1 MVTDYRRPPGFFG
14 TEVAERPLMGDQ
26 SGTVSLRPR
35 TRLYLSSYG
44 RPALTYPD
52 LLKQLFQVL
61 TRQWKEDT
69 GLVSSPT
76 RIAMHPAYQRI
87 IGMGESA
94 VPFILEDLALHG
106 GDWYWAL
113 HAITGAAPVAPNLR
127 HTSRE
132 VRDIWLRWGR
142 ERGYID

>member
-1 MVTDYRRPPGFFG
+1 MVTDYRRPPGFSG
-14 TEVAERPLMGDQ
+14 TEVTERPLIGDQ
-26 SGTVSLRPR
+26 SGTVPLRDP

-44 RPALTYPD
+44 RSALTHRD
-52 LLKQLFQVL
+52 LRKQSFQAL
-61 TRQWKEDT
+61 TREWKGET
-69 GLVSSPT
+69 GPLSSPT

-113 HAITGAAPVAPNLR
+113 HAITGGSPVPPNVR